1 MAKVLVVEDQPSV
14 ISIVRHHLENAGHT
28 ALFTDEIEEGWRTI
42 LTEGPD
48 ACVMDIRLPGAEGW
62 TLIEKVRNDPRV
74 HDLPIVILTG
84 LMEPDVLERAA
95 ALKCEYLS
103 KPFAATA
110 LLNKLNSIIE
120 NRAQTRS
127 TPGSLRPSLS
137 NVDLVAADVVL
148 LMDGY
153 QIEGTLHLSPE
164 LTRFSDGWEAVIR
177 DSRSFFP
184 VTNARVR
191 VRGEEDVIASPSFIE
206 VRKADVRAI
215 FPIES
220 KPPKP
225 PQ

>member
-14 ISIVRHHLENAGHT
+14 ISIVRHHLENAGHS
-28 ALFTDEIEEGWRTI
+28 ALFTDEIEEGWRII

-48 ACVMDIRLPGAEGW
+48 ACIMDIRLPGAEGW
-62 TLIEKVRNDPRV
+62 TLIEKVRNDPRIN
-74 HDLPIVILTG
+74 DLPIVILTG

-95 ALKCEYLS
+95 VLKCEYLS

-110 LLNKLNSIIE
+110 LLNKINSMIQ
-120 NRAQTRS
+120 NRARAASTAQT
-127 TPGSLRPSLS
+127 SLS

-164 LTRFSDGWEAVIR
+164 LTRFSDGWEAVMR

-191 VRGEEDVIASPSFIE
+191 SRGTDDLIASPTFIE
-206 VRKADVRAI
+206 VRKADVRAV

-220 KPPKP
+220 KPPAP
-225 PQ
+225 PP